1 MFSWFGQLRFC
12 LFSIPRP
19 IDKKTQASVTPPY
32 RKSNTA
38 SEYLLDKTATK
49 VWCWHVVVQIRSQSR
64 LEGPSGRHLGSSPWK
79 SDWAHGEVPWEP
91 GVHAPQ
97 GGKETLDPELAY
109 MTWADTSSGQA
120 SPIIILTSQTN
131 THGLITCGV
140 YWRITACIWSQ

>member
-1 MFSWFGQLRFC
+1 MLLPALLNKVLLMSTNKLWMFSWFGHLRFC
-12 LFSIPRP
+12 LFSIRRP

-79 SDWAHGEVPWEP
+79 SDWAHGEVPW
-91 GVHAPQ
+91 GSCTT
-97 GGKETLDPELAY
+97 GGKGDTRPWAGLYDMSRHQLWSCITNHYLDQSNKH
-109 MTWADTSSGQA
+109 T
-120 SPIIILTSQTN
+120 
-131 THGLITCGV
+131 V
-140 YWRITACIWSQ
+140 